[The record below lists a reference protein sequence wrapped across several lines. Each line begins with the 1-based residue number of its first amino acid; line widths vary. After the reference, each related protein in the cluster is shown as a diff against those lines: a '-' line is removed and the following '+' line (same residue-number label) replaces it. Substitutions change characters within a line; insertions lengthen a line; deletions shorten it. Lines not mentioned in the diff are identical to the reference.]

1 MFLVLQFVLMKY
13 LQSLTNN
20 TIVHDKKRTDI
31 LFECEM
37 KLLTQ
42 NPKSYSN
49 IPERNIMG
57 LAAVSNTFQGPR
69 MSMLN
74 ANDLEYNKTVSSLNL
89 MSSLYIYIMLCTP
102 HTHVYICIRTC
113 IFIIHF
119 SFRWKSIICKK
130 CFYNFSQLLRFMPP
144 EN

>member
-1 MFLVLQFVLMKY
+1 MSDQIKNEKNVSSFAVCIDEIFA
-13 LQSLTNN
+13 NN

-57 LAAVSNTFQGPR
+57 LAAVSNTF
-69 MSMLN
+69 
-74 ANDLEYNKTVSSLNL
+74 
-89 MSSLYIYIMLCTP
+89 
-102 HTHVYICIRTC
+102 
-113 IFIIHF
+113 
-119 SFRWKSIICKK
+119 
-130 CFYNFSQLLRFMPP
+130 
-144 EN
+144 